1 MYHFLSTFKECITA
15 LHTMHMYCSNLN
27 HLLVWMPSNTHPRVH
42 WKTWVPSQIK
52 FSQQCMFSYSATSVV
67 SEITSE
73 YCRWWHYTNQSSIK
87 RIHRRNSSLLFSTAV
102 LVAVNE
108 FEATS
113 GYALWENGSSLLQNT
128 KDSRISG
135 WTQAPWLLSNLFGC
149 HHLRTLL
156 TIVCYRSDH
165 KRPTQF
171 WRKKKDKLLW

>member
-1 MYHFLSTFKECITA
+1 MYHFLSIFKACITA

-73 YCRWWHYTNQSSIK
+73 YCRWWHHTNQSSIK
-87 RIHRRNSSLLFSTAV
+87 RIHRRNSSLLFSTAL

-128 KDSRISG
+128 KDAESP
-135 WTQAPWLLSNLFGC
+135 AELK
-149 HHLRTLL
+149 HHDCCQICSVAIT
-156 TIVCYRSDH
+156 YAH
-165 KRPTQF
+165 F
-171 WRKKKDKLLW
+171 WQSSATDLITNALPNSEEKKDKLLW